1 MYKFIVNEMTVSFKR
16 TYLIV
21 DSEISRAMIQKE
33 SYGFNTF
40 VAVRAGEFQLN
51 TQKEYW
57 FLVESS
63 ENVADMISRGADPDD
78 LDIQS

>member
-40 VAVRAGEFQLN
+40 VAVRAGEIQLN